1 MKKIIILLLTIFLT
15 ACTVDPT
22 FTSPITGNELIDF
35 LNKTQKTISTI
46 GALYGY
52 ECKREDLHSN
62 PDYDSVYSRAYHFIL
77 SPCATTYVYLD
88 AYEFCDAVSIKI
100 EHLYFTDPQYTDS
113 LDPNT
118 PKIDTIFISDLIQTL
133 TDDVITSEDIDIFI
147 DPNDD
152 LYKSDDKEKLEWSGA
167 EIYKCI
173 EFDESGYHNIE
184 YGFYNP
190 EYCFYY
196 NGIIPLDDQTKHCE

>member
-52 ECKREDLHSN
+52 ECKRGDLHSN
-62 PDYDSVYSRAYHFIL
+62 GNYDSVYSRAYHFIL

-88 AYEFCDAVSIKI
+88 AYEFCDAVTIKI
-100 EHLYFTDPQYTDS
+100 EHLYLTDPQYTDS

-118 PKIDTIFISDLIQTL
+118 PKIDTLFISDLIQTL
-133 TDDVITSEDIDIFI
+133 TDDVIIAEDIDKFI
-147 DPNDD
+147 DPNDES
-152 LYKSDDKEKLEWSGA
+152 YKKSGKLVVSKM
-167 EIYKCI
+167 EISATTVMKNVRKNMKIDYF
-173 EFDESGYHNIE
+173 E
-184 YGFYNP
+184 
-190 EYCFYY
+190 
-196 NGIIPLDDQTKHCE
+196 